1 MKAKSKGMQAVETLV
16 VEQVEPSVET
26 VVGSSV
32 VERVEIL
39 AAVETLVVGEAE
51 ILAAAVVAASS
62 RSSYKFVTLADGAH
76 LYGKWAPFF
85 CYSFGGGFVKL

>member
-26 VVGSSV
+26 VVGISV

-51 ILAAAVVAASS
+51 ILAAAVVAAS
-62 RSSYKFVTLADGAH
+62 R
-76 LYGKWAPFF
+76 AP
-85 CYSFGGGFVKL
+85 VK